1 MSLVHREM
9 RETVIGRSDSEYM
22 APDPADAGL
31 VEFDE
36 FPGLTI
42 GKTDVGLCTLKGL
55 HMTVPCKSP

>member
-1 MSLVHREM
+1 MREM
-9 RETVIGRSDSEYM
+9 VIGRSDSEYM

-55 HMTVPCKSP
+55 HMTVPCKLP